1 MTKFATRFA
10 TAAAVVAS
18 TIALSTIAVSAAEI
32 TKFKAGP
39 WDAGAYSNNNTGAFS
54 HCAADAEYKSGIK
67 LIFSV
72 TKKRQWY
79 LGLAHR
85 KWDLSPGNKYPVR
98 FQVDNGPVL
107 KSTARVLNKKVV
119 EVFLP
124 PRDKLFSHFR
134 TGSQLKVVTG
144 SKRMTFDLT
153 GTDQM
158 LSKLY
163 RCATHFAK
171 RERNDPFA
179 ASDRDPFRSK
189 PKSKHDPFAGQP
201 QAKAEG
207 QPISGSSF
215 F

>member
-1 MTKFATRFA
+1 MTTFASRITI
-10 TAAAVVAS
+10 AAAVFASLVAFTS
-18 TIALSTIAVSAAEI
+18 ATASAAEI

-39 WDAGAYSNNNTGAFS
+39 WNGGAYSDNDTGAFS

-67 LIFSV
+67 LVFSV

-79 LGLAHR
+79 MGFANR
-85 KWDLSPGNKYPVR
+85 GWDLRPDTKYPVR

-107 KSTARVLNKKVV
+107 KSTARVLNSKVV

-124 PRDKLFSHFR
+124 PRDSLFRHFR

-144 SKRMTFDLT
+144 SKRMTFTLT
-153 GTDQM
+153 GTGKI
-158 LSKLY
+158 LAKLY

-171 RERNDPFA
+171 RESSDPFA
-179 ASDRDPFRSK
+179 ASSRDPFQAK
-189 PKSKHDPFAGQP
+189 PKPNRDPFAGQP
-201 QAKAEG
+201 QAKAED
-207 QPISGSSF
+207 QPVSGSSF